1 MASQIT
7 PVSSPS
13 YLGAEAEYAALRL
26 WAHDIR
32 PDDPSQWATAQ
43 TNGQAGAVAVPPG
56 YKVVAFTPTQTI
68 LQCEEGTSKHFRT
81 AQQSVAKP
89 LTESAAKIRKP
100 H

>member
-13 YLGAEAEYAALRL
+13 YLGTEAEYAPLRL

-43 TNGQAGAVAVPPG
+43 TDGQAGAAAVLPG

-68 LQCEEGTSKHFRT
+68 LQREEGTSEHFRT
-81 AQQSVAKP
+81 AQQ
-89 LTESAAKIRKP
+89 
-100 H
+100 